1 MKTVKKDHK
10 SKQLIENQIKAAEDP
25 AEIIFRKKKIKLSR
39 GTTILGLMARYPHA
53 DDEKVFAALVNNRL
67 VSLSAEIQRSG
78 NVELVRYESR
88 FGAQIY
94 RRHITMM
101 LYEVFYRLYPKCQII
116 IGQAVSEGYY
126 FEVKGT
132 KVNAA
137 LVKALTKALT
147 TLAREQA
154 PFEFHRVTVEEAR
167 RLFVNK
173 GALEKRD
180 LLCTWPSA
188 HVGIVQIKGFFD
200 FSFGPTAPHTGF
212 FSDFSLFQVNGD
224 LVLQFP
230 DPKIKDMMR
239 NTAPQPKLFAT
250 LKDSRSFGNQLGV
263 AHVGDLNRACIDGGI
278 REVIKVAEGRHEKRI
293 GIIADE
299 IASSRNRRLVLIA
312 GPSSAGKTTFTKR
325 LSIQLKVNHI
335 EPVSISLD
343 NYYVDRQKT
352 PKDTDGKYDFEAL
365 EAIDLKLFN
374 SDLRNILDGKLVMT
388 PRYDFTRG
396 KRSDKQQI
404 PIQLK
409 DRSVLMIE
417 GIHGLNDALTP
428 LVPPKEKYRIYIN
441 ALNPLAIDEHNR
453 VHTSDARLIRR
464 IVRDRHYR
472 GYLASDTI
480 HSWDSVRRGER
491 KHIFPFQESADVIF
505 DSSLIYEFS
514 VLKVFADRYLLEVQ
528 RTDEAFAEAFRLR
541 MFLSMFVPIL
551 HGDIPQTSLLR
562 EFIGG
567 SSFHY

>member
-1 MKTVKKDHK
+1 MKTLKREEEPIQPAKIPME
-10 SKQLIENQIKAAEDP
+10 SAEDP
-25 AEIIFRKKKIKLSR
+25 AEILFRKKKIKVTR
-39 GTTILGLMARYPHA
+39 GTIVSDLMARYPHP
-53 DDEKVFAALVNNRL
+53 DDAGVFAAVVNNR
-67 VSLSAEIQRSG
+67 VVALSSKVQRSG
-78 NVELVRYESR
+78 TVEVVRYESR

-101 LYEVFYRLYPKCQII
+101 LYEVFYRLYPGCQISV
-116 IGQAVSEGYY
+116 GQAVSEGYY
-126 FEVKGT
+126 FEIKGRA
-132 KVNAA
+132 VNASF
-137 LVKALTKALT
+137 VKTLTKGLSD
-147 TLAREQA
+147 LAVEKA
-154 PFEFHRVTVEEAR
+154 PFVFHRVTVEEAR

-173 GALEKRD
+173 GAPEKRD
-180 LLCTWPSA
+180 LLSTWPSG
-188 HVGIVQIKGFFD
+188 HVGIVQLKSFVD
-200 FSFGPTAPHTGF
+200 FAFGPVAPHTGF
-212 FSDFSLFQVNGD
+212 FADFSLFQVNGD

-230 DPKIKDMMR
+230 DPHLKDMTR
-239 NTAPQPKLFAT
+239 NTAPQPKLFNT

-263 AHVGDLNRACIDGGI
+263 AHVGDLNRTCIDGGI

-293 GIIADE
+293 GMIADE
-299 IASSRNRRLVLIA
+299 IAASKNRRLVLIA

-343 NYYVDRQKT
+343 NYYIDRKKT
-352 PKDTDGKYDFEAL
+352 PKDADGKYDFEAL
-365 EAIDLKLFN
+365 EAIDLSLFN
-374 SDLRNILDGKLVMT
+374 HHLRDILDGKVVMT
-388 PRYDFTRG
+388 PRYDFNHG
-396 KRSDKQQI
+396 KRSDKDQI

-409 DRSVLMIE
+409 DRAVLMIE

-428 LVPPKEKYRIYIN
+428 LVPAKEKYRIYIN

-514 VLKVFADRYLLEVQ
+514 VLKVFAERYLLEVQ
-528 RTDEAFAEAFRLR
+528 RSDEAFAEAFRLR
-541 MFLSMFVPIL
+541 MFLAMFVPIL
-551 HGDIPQTSLLR
+551 PGDIPQTSLLR